1 MHIYTDNCHGVTR
14 VARLSEKAPTRL
26 LLTAV
31 GALIFGVG
39 AVILFGLLSETLK
52 TTLGDLRRLLTGII
66 FRPNVA

>member
-1 MHIYTDNCHGVTR
+1 MHIHTDKCHGVTR
-14 VARLSEKAPTRL
+14 VARLSEKAPTGL

-39 AVILFGLLSETLK
+39 AVLLFGLLSETLK
-52 TTLGDLRRLLTGII
+52 TTLSDLRRLLTGII